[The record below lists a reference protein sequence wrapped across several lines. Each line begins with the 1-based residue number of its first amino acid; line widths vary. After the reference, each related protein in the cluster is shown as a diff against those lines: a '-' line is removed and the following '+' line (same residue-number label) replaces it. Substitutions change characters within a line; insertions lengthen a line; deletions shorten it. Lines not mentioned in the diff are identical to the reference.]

1 MKFRTEISVPTPPF
15 RIDHRDK
22 ITVLGSCF
30 ATHIGEWLR
39 RHWWDVEINPFG
51 NVYNPVSWRELLER
65 SFENRPPGDDEVFLH
80 NGQWKSL
87 LLPSRF
93 NTLKKRE
100 YLRQAARLFERV
112 RLRLSQ
118 TDVLILTYGT
128 AQVFRYAT
136 TGKVVVN
143 CNKIPSELCRRDMLS
158 IARLGEAISRS
169 IDLLRKLNPEMRI
182 ILTLSPVRYLHDG
195 LTANAR
201 SKARLLES
209 ILQQTNRYDR
219 VFYFPAYEIFMDDL
233 RDYRF
238 YGPDLKQPGEQ
249 GINYT
254 IEQFSGAFFSEQT
267 RALCHRIAKLRASFL
282 HRPIVLRSEREKREI
297 HTRIKNFLIQHPYLL
312 PDIEV

>member
-1 MKFRTEISVPTPPF
+1 MKFRTEIHITEPPF
-15 RIDHRDK
+15 RIHHRDK

-30 ATHIGEWLR
+30 AVHMGEWLR
-39 RHWWDVEINPFG
+39 RHWWNVDVNPFG
-51 NVYNPVSWRELLER
+51 NVYNPVSWLELLER
-65 SFENRPPGDDEVFLH
+65 SFEERPPQDDEVFVH
-80 NGQWKSL
+80 NDQWKSL

-93 NTLKKRE
+93 NTLEKAE
-100 YLRQAARLFERV
+100 YLRQAARLFRQV
-112 RLRLSQ
+112 RRRLQQ

-128 AQVFRYAT
+128 AQVFRHTA

-158 IARLGEAISRS
+158 IEQMNQAIGRS
-169 IDLLRKLNPEMRI
+169 IDLLRKLNPEVRI

-209 ILQQTNRYDR
+209 ILQQTEQYEN
-219 VFYFPAYEIFMDDL
+219 VIYFPAYEIFMDDL

-254 IEQFSGAFFSEQT
+254 IEKFSEAFFSDETSQ
-267 RALCHRIAKLRASFL
+267 LCKRIAKLRAGIL
-282 HRPIVLRSEREKREI
+282 HRSIVQNPENHHQKIRDEI
-297 HTRIKNFLIQHPYLL
+297 TKLLNRHPFLK
-312 PDIEV
+312 PDIEI